1 MRFYP
6 LAVAALSLQLLP
18 VCAPAQQTEMQ
29 RDYATAQRALASGD
43 TDGAL
48 KIFERL
54 SRSNPEIAEIH
65 ATVGVIYFQQGDYP
79 EALKQLDEAKRLKP
93 ALPKLD
99 GLIAMS
105 QAELGDYKQALP
117 NLEATFRTAQDEPVK
132 RMSGLELERA
142 YTALQQDSKAVEV
155 ALELQRL
162 FPSDPEVLYHN
173 ERIFGNFAFLTVQ
186 KLVAVAPNSIWRQQA
201 AAEAKESEGAFDDAI
216 AAYRQILVLDPKH
229 RGIHYRIGRC
239 LRERERHTHH
249 PEDLTAAM
257 AEFQQ
262 ELKLNPNNA
271 NASYEIGEIHRLAGE
286 NDSAKTYFEAALKIY
301 PDFPEANLGLGTVL
315 ASMGQSAKALP
326 YLKAAIASDANDD
339 ASWYRLSLAERSL
352 GHKAE
357 QEAAMKEF
365 LKLHSNEGMTPPE
378 SIRDVSRQ
386 EVKQPVPASSDTTP

>member
-1 MRFYP
+1 MKHRSIALVALGLL
-6 LAVAALSLQLLP
+6 LALP
-18 VCAPAQQTEMQ
+18 CAPAQQSEMQ

-43 TDGAL
+43 VGGAL
-48 KIFERL
+48 KIFKQL
-54 SRSNPEIAEIH
+54 SRSHPDIAEIH
-65 ATVGVIYFQQGDYP
+65 ATIGVIYFQQGVYP
-79 EALKQLDEAKRLKP
+79 EALQHLDEAKRLKP

-117 NLEATFRTAQDEPVK
+117 KLEETFRTAQDEPVK

-186 KLVAVAPNSIWRQQA
+186 KLATVAPNSIWRQQA
-201 AAEAKESEGAFDDAI
+201 DAEEEESEGSFDQAI
-216 AAYRQILVLDPKH
+216 ASYRQILVLDPTH

-249 PEDLTAAM
+249 PEDLINAM

-262 ELKLNPNNA
+262 ELKLNPDNA

-315 ASMGQSAKALP
+315 ASMGQPAKALP
-326 YLKAAIASDANDD
+326 YLKAAIANDPSDD

-352 GHKAE
+352 GHKTE
-357 QEAAMKEF
+357 QEADMKEF
-365 LKLHSNEGMTPPE
+365 LKLHQSEETTRVE

-386 EVKQPVPASSDTTP
+386 EVK